1 MRQAGRMETKL
12 NRCFAGKRIFA
23 LILCIL
29 MAFAAAG
36 CGRTPGA
43 AAGTSAAAS
52 AGTAENAIRLYY
64 LSNDLGSILPA
75 DYVPEASE
83 PEELCRE
90 VTRQLATAP
99 ESGEGVA
106 PISGFSVSGMTLET
120 GVVTLDVTQEY
131 EKIDS
136 TTEILARAAI
146 VNSLCQLDGVSGV
159 KFLVEGSPL
168 LDSAGEEVGE
178 MNSDMYIFNTGR
190 EIRTYQMVRLHLYF
204 ADETGTQ
211 LVNTYRRVVY
221 NSNLSMERLV
231 TEQVIM
237 GTNSDFAHPALNP
250 ETRVLSVTTVD
261 GICYVSLDAAFL
273 TEPYNVSPRVAVWS
287 LVNSLCILPGVDGV
301 QISIDGDT
309 SYSFLETVSLKNP
322 LTADESLVAE

>member
-1 MRQAGRMETKL
+1 MRQAGHIRVQL
-12 NRCFAGKRIFA
+12 NRRLAGKRIIA
-23 LILCIL
+23 TILCIAML
-29 MAFAAAG
+29 LACAA
-36 CGRTPGA
+36 CGRSSGA
-43 AAGTSAAAS
+43 AAGAAGAAAGAPS
-52 AGTAENAIRLYY
+52 NAIRLYY
-64 LSNDLGSILPA
+64 LSNDLSSVLPV
-75 DYVPEASE
+75 DYVPKASE
-83 PEELCRE
+83 PQQLCEE
-90 VTRQLATAP
+90 VSQQLAAVP
-99 ESGEGVA
+99 ESVEGVA
-106 PISGFSVSGMTLET
+106 PISGFTVSEITMEN
-120 GVVTLDVTQEY
+120 GVVTLDVSKEY
-131 EKIDS
+131 EMIDS

-146 VNSLCQLDGVSGV
+146 VNSLCQLENVTGVQ
-159 KFLVEGSPL
+159 FLVEGEPL

-237 GTNSDFAHPALNP
+237 GTSSDFAYPTLNP

-261 GICYVSLDAAFL
+261 GICYVSLNAAFL
-273 TEPYNVSPRVAVWS
+273 TEPYNVSPRVAIWS
-287 LVNSLCILPGVDGV
+287 LVNSLCTLPDIDGV

-309 SYSFLETVSLKNP
+309 SHSFLETVPLKNP
-322 LTADESLVAE
+322 LTPDESLIAE

>member
-1 MRQAGRMETKL
+1 MRQAGHTRVQL
-12 NRCFAGKRIFA
+12 NRRLAGKRIIA
-23 LILCIL
+23 TILCIAML
-29 MAFAAAG
+29 LACAA
-36 CGRTPGA
+36 CGRSSGA
-43 AAGTSAAAS
+43 AAGAAGAAAGAPS
-52 AGTAENAIRLYY
+52 NAIRLYY
-64 LSNDLGSILPA
+64 LSNDLSSVLPV
-75 DYVPEASE
+75 DYVPKASE
-83 PEELCRE
+83 PQQLCEE
-90 VTRQLATAP
+90 VSQQLAAVP
-99 ESGEGVA
+99 ESVEGVA
-106 PISGFSVSGMTLET
+106 PISGFTVSDITMEN
-120 GVVTLDVTQEY
+120 GVVTLDVSKEY
-131 EKIDS
+131 EMIDS

-146 VNSLCQLDGVSGV
+146 VNSLCQLENVTGVQ
-159 KFLVEGSPL
+159 FLVEGEPL

-237 GTNSDFAHPALNP
+237 GTSSDFAYPTLNP

-261 GICYVSLDAAFL
+261 GICYVSLNAAFL
-273 TEPYNVSPRVAVWS
+273 TEPYNVSPRVAIWS
-287 LVNSLCILPGVDGV
+287 LVNSLCTLPDIDGV

-309 SYSFLETVSLKNP
+309 SYSFLETVPLKNP
-322 LTADESLVAE
+322 LTPDESLIAE

>member
-1 MRQAGRMETKL
+1 MRQAGHIRGQL
-12 NRCFAGKRIFA
+12 NRRLAGKRIIA
-23 LILCIL
+23 TILCIAML
-29 MAFAAAG
+29 LACAA
-36 CGRTPGA
+36 CGRSSGA
-43 AAGTSAAAS
+43 AAGAAGAAAGAPS
-52 AGTAENAIRLYY
+52 NAIRLYY
-64 LSNDLGSILPA
+64 LSNDLSSVLPV
-75 DYVPEASE
+75 DYVPKASE
-83 PEELCRE
+83 PQQLCEE
-90 VTRQLATAP
+90 VSQQLAAVP
-99 ESGEGVA
+99 ESVEGVA
-106 PISGFSVSGMTLET
+106 PISGFTVSKITMEN
-120 GVVTLDVTQEY
+120 GVVTLDVSKEY
-131 EKIDS
+131 EMIDS

-146 VNSLCQLDGVSGV
+146 VNSLCQLENVTGVQ
-159 KFLVEGSPL
+159 FLVEGEPL

-237 GTNSDFAHPALNP
+237 GTSSDFAYPTLNP

-261 GICYVSLDAAFL
+261 GICYVSLNAAFL
-273 TEPYNVSPRVAVWS
+273 TEPYNVSPRVAIWS
-287 LVNSLCILPGVDGV
+287 LVNSLCTLPDIDGV

-309 SYSFLETVSLKNP
+309 SYSFLETVPLKNP
-322 LTADESLVAE
+322 LTSDESLIAE